1 MSVRT
6 SQYEV
11 DIGWRS
17 SDSHILENKQPW
29 LLPSTKSHTGEKL
42 LEMKSKLNRAG
53 KTKQK
58 EREAPDKSG
67 IGKNEPENLKKQT
80 SIDLTLYKNNKTGSS
95 VKAKNQLNQAS

>member
-17 SDSHILENKQPW
+17 SDSHVLENKQPW
-29 LLPSTKSHTGEKL
+29 LLPSTESHTGEKL

-53 KTKQK
+53 KTKKKK
-58 EREAPDKSG
+58 EKLQIKVG
-67 IGKNEPENLKKQT
+67 
-80 SIDLTLYKNNKTGSS
+80 
-95 VKAKNQLNQAS
+95 